1 MFLSSNPETF
11 MMQMGTENK
20 ESQSVQLVISGSP
33 FHDRKTSLIHVGI
46 KEVTLIISRQ
56 AT

>member
-11 MMQMGTENK
+11 MMQMGTANK

-46 KEVTLIISRQ
+46 KEVILII
-56 AT
+56 